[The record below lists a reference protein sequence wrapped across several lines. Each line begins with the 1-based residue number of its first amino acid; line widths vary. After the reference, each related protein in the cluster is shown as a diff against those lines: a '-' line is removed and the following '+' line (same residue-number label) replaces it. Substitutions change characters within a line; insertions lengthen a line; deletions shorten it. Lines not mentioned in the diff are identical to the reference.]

1 MKELIDFKDKFNDIT
16 TSNEDIARLTLSLY
30 DVYQTFFYEYQTF
43 KGNLQ
48 NINPQLLSIINNL
61 VSITC
66 YKANNFEVLTVK
78 DGFDKSQTITFT
90 KENILLQNNLIITNE
105 KLALEAIDFYHNNQL
120 FLIAYQKLMNGFIFG
135 KLFTTLFITISKSS
149 FTELEKINF
158 LFGIE
163 NHYDKNFFE
172 LVLSLEKKDL
182 MKVKKV
188 IVNSQKYVLC
198 KDEALL
204 LMKECYIS
212 NGYLPDLF
220 TDFKLERK

>member
-1 MKELIDFKDKFNDIT
+1 MKELIDFKDKFNGIT

-78 DGFDKSQTITFT
+78 DGFDKSQPITFT
-90 KENILLQNNLIITNE
+90 KENILLQNKLIITNE

-149 FTELEKINF
+149 FTEL
-158 LFGIE
+158 
-163 NHYDKNFFE
+163 
-172 LVLSLEKKDL
+172 
-182 MKVKKV
+182 
-188 IVNSQKYVLC
+188 
-198 KDEALL
+198 
-204 LMKECYIS
+204 
-212 NGYLPDLF
+212 
-220 TDFKLERK
+220 